1 MTFRQL
7 AYHNVVRNRRNY
19 AAFFLASVFS
29 VMVFFVYSMFIF
41 HPTFEEDG
49 LRLLA
54 IRGMLIAEVVLYIFT
69 LFFLFY
75 SMSAFLQ
82 ARSKEFGVLM
92 QLGMTKK
99 QLNKL
104 IFFEMLIIGTIST
117 ATGIAFGFAFSKFFL
132 MIGRE
137 IMELES
143 LPLYVSWQPFL
154 LTIAAFASLF
164 VIISFVSVG
173 FIRTKRVV
181 DLLQGFWKVEEETK
195 SSTVLSIM
203 GIVFLAIAYTFAAS
217 VSDQTVYL
225 MIFIV
230 PPLATF
236 GTYLFFTHTIHSLLR
251 LYKRKKNVYWKKTRL
266 VSLAEA
272 SVKLKDS
279 AQMFFIVTIVSTVAF
294 LTVGTLASFMSYTG
308 DFRESN
314 PLGLVYISFNGNEQE
329 AAHIDR
335 LTSQLESEQL
345 SYDLVELTVKRQTS
359 GASGNDVDILSLSE
373 FNRLAIA
380 LDFEPAQLQEG
391 EGMFV
396 PFSLDSLKE
405 LKSTSVE
412 TVLFESN
419 VPLSIQSS
427 YPHVVFPIHTL
438 NVNTIIVSDA
448 DYEAIDQ
455 PLLGYSTGMSD
466 FTYYAFD
473 IQNWTETIN
482 IGNRLTNTVSEAV
495 ETADFNN
502 VNFFFENPGDDYR
515 WFKSSFALLLFIGV
529 MVAAVFL
536 LAAGSFI
543 YFKLYTGLERDRK
556 QYKLL
561 VRLGMTDKELGKIV
575 NRQLI
580 PQFFLPWTL
589 ALLHSA
595 FAFVSLQVVW
605 EEFAELSILGEMALV
620 LGGFTIAQILYF
632 FLIRWRYVDHLQAP

>member
-7 AYHNVVRNRRNY
+7 AYHNVIRNRRNY

-29 VMVFFVYSMFIF
+29 VMVFFVCSMFIF
-41 HPTFEEDG
+41 HPLFEKDG
-49 LRLLA
+49 LQLLA
-54 IRGMLIAEVVLYIFT
+54 IQGMMIAEVVLYIFT

-82 ARSKEFGVLM
+82 ARSKEFGVLL

-104 IFFEMLIIGTIST
+104 IFFEMLIIGAVST
-117 ATGIAFGFAFSKFFL
+117 TTGIIFGFAFSKFFF

-137 IMELES
+137 IIELDS
-143 LPLYVSWQPFL
+143 LPLYVSWEPFL
-154 LTIAAFASLF
+154 LTIVAFASLF

-173 FIRTKRVV
+173 FIRTKRII
-181 DLLQGFWKVEEETK
+181 DLLHGFWKVEEETK
-195 SSTVLSIM
+195 SSTMLSIM
-203 GIVFLAIAYTFAAS
+203 GIIFLAAAYLFAVN
-217 VSDQTVYL
+217 VSDETVYYI
-225 MIFIV
+225 IFIV

-236 GTYLFFTHTIHSLLR
+236 GTYLFFTHTINYLLN
-251 LYKRKKNVYWKKTRL
+251 LCKRKKSIYWKKTRL

-314 PLGLVYISFNGNEQE
+314 PLGLIYISFDGNEQE
-329 AAHIDR
+329 AEHIER

-345 SYDLVELTVKRQTS
+345 SYDLVEFTVKRQTS
-359 GASGNDVDILSLSE
+359 EATGNDVDILSLSQ
-373 FNRLAIA
+373 FNRLATA
-380 LDFEPAQLQEG
+380 LDFAPAQLTEG
-391 EGMFV
+391 EGLFV
-396 PFSLDSLKE
+396 PFSLESLKA
-405 LKSTSVE
+405 LKSSSADTM
-412 TVLFESN
+412 LIESD
-419 VPLSIQSS
+419 VPLSIRST

-438 NVNTIIVSDA
+438 NMNTIVVSDA
-448 DYEAIDQ
+448 DYEAIDE
-455 PLLGYSTGMSD
+455 PLLGYSAGSSD
-466 FTYYAFD
+466 FSYYAFD
-473 IQNWTETIN
+473 VSNWTETMN
-482 IGNRLTNTVSEAV
+482 IGNRLSETMYEIIDGPSVSK
-495 ETADFNN
+495 
-502 VNFFFENPGDDYR
+502 VNYFFENPGADYR

-529 MVAAVFL
+529 LVAGVFL

-561 VRLGMTDKELGKIV
+561 NRMGMTDKELGKIV
-575 NRQLI
+575 NRQLV
-580 PQFFLPWTL
+580 PQFFLPWVL

-595 FAFVSLQVVW
+595 FAFISLQVVW
-605 EEFAELSILGEMALV
+605 DEFAELSIIFEMSIV

-632 FLIRWRYVDHLQAP
+632 FLIRWRYVAHLQAP

>member
-41 HPTFEEDG
+41 HPAFEEEG

-92 QLGMTKK
+92 HLGMTKK

-117 ATGIAFGFAFSKFFL
+117 ATGIAFGFAFSKFFF

-143 LPLYVSWQPFL
+143 LPLYVSWEPFL

-195 SSTVLSIM
+195 SSTALSIM
-203 GIVFLAIAYTFAAS
+203 GIVFLVVAYTFAAN
-217 VSDQTVYL
+217 VSDRTVYQ

-251 LYKRKKNVYWKKTRL
+251 LYKRKKNVYWEKTRL

-329 AAHIDR
+329 AEHIER
-335 LTSQLESEQL
+335 LTNQLESEQL
-345 SYDLVELTVKRQTS
+345 SYDLVELKVKRQTS
-359 GASGNDVDILSLSE
+359 GATGNDVDILSLSE
-373 FNRLAIA
+373 FNRLAGA
-380 LDFEPAQLQEG
+380 LDFDPAQLQEG

-396 PFSLDSLKE
+396 PFSLDSLKTLE
-405 LKSTSVE
+405 STSVN
-412 TVLFESN
+412 TVLFESDIS
-419 VPLSIQSS
+419 LSIQST

-438 NVNTIIVSDA
+438 NVNTIVVSDA

-455 PLLGYSTGMSD
+455 PLLGYEAGTSD

-473 IQNWTETIN
+473 VLNWTETIN
-482 IGNRLTNTVSEAV
+482 IGNRLTDTVSEAV
-495 ETADFNN
+495 ENADFNG

-561 VRLGMTDKELGKIV
+561 VRLGMTEKELGKIV
-575 NRQLI
+575 NRQLV
-580 PQFFLPWTL
+580 PQFFLPWSL

-595 FAFVSLQVVW
+595 FAFISLQVVW

-632 FLIRWRYVDHLQAP
+632 FLIRWRYVAHLQAP